1 MEKNNCVNHKSK
13 KTVDTSHVIS
23 KANEKSYKR
32 KKKFQESVTY
42 SWLAR
47 CCVFTPAVGKKL
59 KVWILPV
66 RVV

>member
-1 MEKNNCVNHKSK
+1 MKNLTK
-13 KTVDTSHVIS
+13 
-23 KANEKSYKR
+23 E